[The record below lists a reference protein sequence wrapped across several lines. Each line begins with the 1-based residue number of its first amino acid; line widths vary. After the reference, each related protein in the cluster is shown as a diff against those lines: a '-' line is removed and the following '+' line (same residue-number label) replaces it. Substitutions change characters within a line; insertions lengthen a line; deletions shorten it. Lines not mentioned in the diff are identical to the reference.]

1 MPIRFF
7 CPFCERLLGISSR
20 RVGEVVECPSCGG
33 KVGVPSPD
41 APPAPPPPVPMV
53 PLPDPTSHLVL
64 GCGQMIGLSVA
75 LLLLAGVAFVAGMLV
90 GALG

>member
-1 MPIRFF
+1 VPIRFY

-41 APPAPPPPVPMV
+41 APPAPLPVQLVPPPPR
-53 PLPDPTSHLVL
+53 PGHLVL
-64 GCGQMIGLSVA
+64 GCGQLVALSVV